1 MREQELL
8 LRSLQ
13 QCDFMLYELQLYLD
27 THPNCKRAMEQYRKH
42 LEMKQKAE
50 KMGQEYSGIEIA
62 APIAEALVSPAD
74 NEAYAWLRATVSQ
87 TNTTE
92 RWNWVDAP
100 WPWEKEANC
109 DVDV

>member
-13 QCDFMLYELQLYLD
+13 QCDFTLYELQLYLD

-50 KMGQEYSGIEIA
+50 KMYVEKYVR
-62 APIAEALVSPAD
+62 L
-74 NEAYAWLRATVSQ
+74 LRARPIQPSSGTGVMHHG
-87 TNTTE
+87 
-92 RWNWVDAP
+92 RG
-100 WPWEKEANC
+100 
-109 DVDV
+109 